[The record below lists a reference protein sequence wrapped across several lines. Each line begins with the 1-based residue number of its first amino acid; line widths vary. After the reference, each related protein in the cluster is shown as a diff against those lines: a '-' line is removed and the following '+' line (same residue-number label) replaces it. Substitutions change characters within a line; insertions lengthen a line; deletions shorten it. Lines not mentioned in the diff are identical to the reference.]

1 MNKNLYGLPSENKY
15 CIKCNISNQQPTTT
29 NEYFHTKESVFTTIE
44 FDSDGVCSACNF
56 NKKKW
61 DHTINWKDREKELV
75 DLCNKYRK
83 KDGSYDCIVG
93 GSGGK
98 DSVFQSYQLKYKYKM
113 NPLTVTWAPHIYT
126 QVGWKNFQNWV
137 SVGGFDNYLYT
148 PNGKIHRLLTRQAT
162 INLLHPFQP
171 FIIGQKTFV
180 LKMADIFNIPL
191 IFYGESPGEYGRKV
205 SHTIKEFGGEIN
217 KKQKGYEVDPL
228 QGKNFEDV
236 YLGGKKISQYLS
248 EGVSLN
254 YLNSYRPLDP
264 VIIKKK
270 KIKFFFLGYF
280 LRWVPQE
287 NYYFAVEKTNFVPND
302 QRTEGTYS
310 KYNSIDDQIDGF
322 FYYTRYVKFGVGRA
336 MMDSAQ
342 EIRNGHIKKDEGLAL
357 IDKFDGEYPA
367 RYENEFYNYI
377 SMSKEEFFHL
387 CDKFRPSHIW
397 KKKSNRWKLKISAS
411 DFFRNRKKKC

>member
-1 MNKNLYGLPSENKY
+1 MKKILYGLPSEIKY

-126 QVGWKNFQNWV
+126 QVGWKNFQNWL
-137 SVGGFDNYLYT
+137 SIGGFDNYSYT
-148 PNGKIHRLLTRQAT
+148 PNGKIHKLLTRQAI

-228 QGKNFEDV
+228 QGKN
-236 YLGGKKISQYLS
+236 LS
-248 EGVSLN
+248 SLDFKSSN
-254 YLNSYRPLDP
+254 
-264 VIIKKK
+264 
-270 KIKFFFLGYF
+270 
-280 LRWVPQE
+280 
-287 NYYFAVEKTNFVPND
+287 VEK
-302 QRTEGTYS
+302 R
-310 KYNSIDDQIDGF
+310 K
-322 FYYTRYVKFGVGRA
+322 
-336 MMDSAQ
+336 
-342 EIRNGHIKKDEGLAL
+342 
-357 IDKFDGEYPA
+357 EYFI
-367 RYENEFYNYI
+367 NI
-377 SMSKEEFFHL
+377 
-387 CDKFRPSHIW
+387 
-397 KKKSNRWKLKISAS
+397 
-411 DFFRNRKKKC
+411 